1 MPTLPRAKPE
11 PRAVGYGLI
20 ASRCR
25 RGNGGRPRRGGSGSR
40 QGGRRL
46 GPQYRK
52 AAAMKRAKTV
62 RTLRFAI
69 GTAVHKLLQ
78 SPNGSEIAQTRL
90 GVKRSQVQ
98 VLSPRLA
105 VTAGEKRIER
115 NLPMVGRAFGMVE
128 IGTPTW

>member
-1 MPTLPRAKPE
+1 
-11 PRAVGYGLI
+11 
-20 ASRCR
+20 
-25 RGNGGRPRRGGSGSR
+25 
-40 QGGRRL
+40 
-46 GPQYRK
+46 
-52 AAAMKRAKTV
+52 MKRAKTV

-105 VTAGEKRIER
+105 LYNRPVSDGWRG
-115 NLPMVGRAFGMVE
+115 V
-128 IGTPTW
+128 